1 MARSYGHNL
10 WTLFCRFSGVV
21 MTLKF
26 FFVFWPVRFV
36 RVEQLKEKLL
46 KSNEQTEWVPGY
58 VKVGRR
64 KDQYSEY
71 ILLVR
76 FVKFLIWIHFFD

>member
-1 MARSYGHNL
+1 
-10 WTLFCRFSGVV
+10 
-21 MTLKF
+21 
-26 FFVFWPVRFV
+26 
-36 RVEQLKEKLL
+36 VEQLKEKLL

-76 FVKFLIWIHFFD
+76 FVKFLI